1 MISPLAGLIAGS
13 LHVVAGPDHLAA
25 VAPFAIKQGKRAAVR
40 VGAAWGAGHG
50 IGVVLVGLVGMGTR
64 HLIDLESVSA
74 WCEFIV
80 GLLLIVI
87 GFWSIRSA
95 FKVVI
100 HSHEHEH
107 DARDV
112 HAHGHIH
119 LGNKNHAENAA
130 HRSHR
135 HAALGVGVLH
145 GAAGGGHL
153 FGVIP
158 SLALPPPEAALF
170 LGGYLI
176 SAIITMALFG
186 LLLGHLAARRQ
197 PRILKAMMATTGF
210 AAVCI
215 GAVWIAL
222 CPLVAG

>member
-1 MISPLAGLIAGS
+1 MLIA
-13 LHVVAGPDHLAA
+13 
-25 VAPFAIKQGKRAAVR
+25 
-40 VGAAWGAGHG
+40 
-50 IGVVLVGLVGMGTR
+50 
-64 HLIDLESVSA
+64 
-74 WCEFIV
+74 
-80 GLLLIVI
+80 I
-87 GFWSIRSA
+87 GFWSLRSA

-100 HSHEHEH
+100 HSHDHEH
-107 DARDV
+107 HDNNS
-112 HAHGHIH
+112 HAHEHIH
-119 LGNKNHAENAA
+119 LAEKNHAQSAA

-158 SLALPPPEAALF
+158 SLALPPPQAAMF

-176 SAIITMALFG
+176 SAIVTMALFG

-197 PRILKAMMATTGF
+197 PRILKAMMAITGL